1 MWVLLCIWA
10 LMAQSKVAFV
20 MVCVAAD
27 ALGGAERDQ
36 PVAAIAVLATTAP
49 KSSPATRLTDGGSAA
64 VFVVLV

>member
-27 ALGGAERDQ
+27 ALEALNATR

-49 KSSPATRLTDGGSAA
+49 SRRQRPG
-64 VFVVLV
+64 

>member
-27 ALGGAERDQ
+27 ALEALNATR
-36 PVAAIAVLATTAP
+36 PVAAIAVVATTAP
-49 KSSPATRLTDGGSAA
+49 SRRSDPVDGRRLRRRL
-64 VFVVLV
+64 VVLV